1 MHPNDPIHPFGTIES
16 AQEFM
21 ELLEDSSREAL
32 SDVERDLA
40 AATEAGEDRRIEA
53 LSLAVYKINKLA
65 DHVHKSGRILND
77 LRSLRRL
84 LYGERQRQATNSG
97 E

>member
-32 SDVERDLA
+32 SDVQRDLA